1 MLRDYR
7 RLTTLVRGRH
17 GEDYAD
23 AETWWGQNLL
33 SYYYTWL
40 LFVGHGAHTPT
51 TRGGRLLVLV
61 LGGFFLIV
69 VAAYTA
75 NLAAFLVLEAAKM
88 QPVRDLSHLAEQGLK
103 ACVRDVDVTLIN
115 NWFPNVET
123 MSFRSDTGQVNAFVA
138 KKCGGMIVNGI
149 VMQNEIDAKKIHC
162 DKAMAGTSLIPYAA
176 GWVTNF
182 ESECVMVPHPA
193 HV

>member
-1 MLRDYR
+1 
-7 RLTTLVRGRH
+7 LTTLVRGRD
-17 GEDYAD
+17 GEDYDD

-40 LFVGHGAHTPT
+40 LFIGHGAHTPT

-88 QPVRDLSHLAEQGLK
+88 QPVRDLSNLAEQGLK
-103 ACVRDVDVTLIN
+103 ACVRDVDVTLIH

-123 MSFRSDTGQVNAFVA
+123 MSFRSDTGQVNAYDA

-162 DKAMAGTSLIPYAA
+162 DKAMVGTSLIPYAA